1 MESRGS
7 AERAQFTAQ
16 LDEFEDALE
25 HLRVSYE
32 KYFVGVDRVAPVR
45 ELERVRRQA
54 RDLERMTTRSTA
66 LRFRL
71 AGLRARFVTY
81 QHYWTRVEREIERG
95 VSRRDLL
102 KLRHAAPAPAP
113 PRSSTT
119 APLHLTDDAEIEAAL
134 DALAADA
141 AASLHPDVREGT
153 QGASFSDAPGP
164 RGVESEPSRAS
175 AELGAPVV
183 AGGGHEPSRP
193 RTSPPPP
200 PPQAAPPTGSLPP
213 RGLPRPVTPPPP
225 PPLPGVDPAHL
236 RQVFK
241 DFVRAKQAVGED
253 VKGLTYAA
261 MCRRLAI
268 EAPKLLE
275 RHKCERVRFEVS
287 TVDGR
292 VRLLARP
299 A

>member
-1 MESRGS
+1 MEPRRS
-7 AERAQFTAQ
+7 AERAQITAQ

-25 HLRVSYE
+25 HLRVAYE
-32 KYFVGVDRVAPVR
+32 KYFVGIDRVAPVR
-45 ELERVRRQA
+45 ELEQVRRKA
-54 RDLERMTTRSTA
+54 RELERLSTRSTV
-66 LRFRL
+66 LRFRM

-102 KLRHAAPAPAP
+102 KLRHAAPPPAP
-113 PRSSTT
+113 PRPSPAAALRESE
-119 APLHLTDDAEIEAAL
+119 DAEIEAAL
-134 DALAADA
+134 DAL
-141 AASLHPDVREGT
+141 E
-153 QGASFSDAPGP
+153 
-164 RGVESEPSRAS
+164 S
-175 AELGAPVV
+175 AEAPS
-183 AGGGHEPSRP
+183 ERD
-193 RTSPPPP
+193 RTPPPSPPP
-200 PPQAAPPTGSLPP
+200 QVAAPPSGTLPP
-213 RGLPRPVTPPPP
+213 KGTIPRPIAPPPP

-261 MCRRLAI
+261 MCRRLAQ